1 MSTVLIVLPEL
12 DHSSVAAVVSV
23 PYPPK
28 PKAEELVPLPP
39 IPYLAVDKSATST
52 HYAPFQSSVKAEGG
66 SLPPPKV
73 NAAVLLTPHPA

>member
-1 MSTVLIVLPEL
+1 MSTVFVVLDVPL
-12 DHSSVAAVVSV
+12 HSSVAAVVSV

-39 IPYLAVDKSATST
+39 IPYLAVDKSPVSIQVL
-52 HYAPFQSSVKAEGG
+52 PFHCSFNAEGG
-66 SLPPPKV
+66 SLHQPKV